1 MDQSISRS
9 HAKLT
14 VSSPAIAA
22 GATPTA
28 APPTVT
34 LKDLSKFGTRVNG
47 CKVERNGS
55 GLAVVELKNGE
66 ELKFGGTPTSTVFR
80 HVCTPLHHTPQR
92 LLHIA
97 QGVFTLAF
105 NPDWSVCTEYALI
118 SILNECTLSQTISSI
133 MDGLSWPGGSGMW
146 RILPEA
152 QTFVVFNCLNSHQSY
167 VVSP

>member
-80 HVCTPLHHTPQR
+80 HVCTPLHHTHCKGCFA
-92 LLHIA
+92 LLKAVHTGLSIRI
-97 QGVFTLAF
+97 GVF
-105 NPDWSVCTEYALI
+105 AL
-118 SILNECTLSQTISSI
+118 NT
-133 MDGLSWPGGSGMW
+133 
-146 RILPEA
+146 
-152 QTFVVFNCLNSHQSY
+152 H
-167 VVSP
+167 